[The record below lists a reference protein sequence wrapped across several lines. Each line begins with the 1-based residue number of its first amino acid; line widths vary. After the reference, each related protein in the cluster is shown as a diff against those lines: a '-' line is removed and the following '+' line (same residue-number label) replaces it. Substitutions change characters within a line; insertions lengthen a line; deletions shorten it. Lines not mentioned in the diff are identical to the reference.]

1 MNYSVIIPAAGC
13 GSRMGAEVP
22 KVLLRLSEAA
32 SSPSIIQRAVDI
44 FVDDPQ
50 CVSVVVCV
58 PPEWRER
65 FAQELEGRH
74 KVALIPGGATRQE
87 SVRLGVESLSAS
99 VVRAG
104 GDLRAT
110 CVLVHDA
117 ARCCVSRDV
126 IHRVVEGVRLN
137 GAVTA
142 AVPVPDS
149 LCRVADGAVSSFV
162 DRDSVWA
169 IQTPQGFL
177 LEELRSAHFAARTD
191 GFVAL
196 DDASVVARIRDVRVV
211 EGDRLN
217 IKVTHPQD
225 LGVAARIAE
234 VG

>member
-58 PPEWRER
+58 PPEWRE
-65 FAQELEGRH
+65 RH

-177 LEELRSAHFAARTD
+177 LDELRSAHFAARTD

>member
-1 MNYSVIIPAAGC
+1 MNYSVIIPAAGS
-13 GSRMGAEVP
+13 GSRMGADVP
-22 KVLLRLSEAA
+22 KVLLKLSDAV
-32 SSPSIIQRAVDI
+32 SSPSLIQRTVDI
-44 FVDDPQ
+44 FVGDPL
-50 CVSVVVCV
+50 CVSIVVCV
-58 PPEWRER
+58 PSEWRER
-65 FAQELEGRH
+65 FAQELEGRA

-87 SVRLGVESLSAS
+87 SVRLGIESLSAS
-99 VVRAG
+99 IVRAG

-117 ARCCVSRDV
+117 ARCCVSREV
-126 IHRVVEGVRLN
+126 IHRVVDGVRRH

-149 LCRVADGAVSSFV
+149 LCKVSDGSVSSFV
-162 DRDSVWA
+162 DREGVWA

-177 LEELRSAHFAARTD
+177 EEELRSAHFADRTD

-196 DDASVVARIRDVRVV
+196 DDASVVARIREVKVV

-217 IKVTHPQD
+217 IKVTHPHD
-225 LGVAARIAE
+225 LGVAARIAQ